1 MIQVKKG
8 NSLLV
13 VTTGAYHNFY
23 KHLGYE
29 PVDAPESHEKS
40 EQENAQHHEETQRSE
55 ESAQTCTD
63 EETSSGQTEDGD
75 EEEDT
80 EDEVDLSE
88 IPLAELSHSQ
98 LFEYADQLGLEY
110 EGTPGKKEMQSLIRA
125 HLKS

>member
-13 VTTGAYHNFY
+13 VTTGAYNNFY

-29 PVDAPESHEKS
+29 PVDVPENHEKS
-40 EQENAQHHEETQRSE
+40 EQENAQHHEETQHSE
-55 ESAQTCTD
+55 EPAQTCAD
-63 EETSSGQTEDGD
+63 EETSGQTEDGD

-110 EGTPGKKEMQSLIRA
+110 EGTPSKKELQALIRK